1 VSAVGNAPLPP
12 LDPEG
17 YLENL
22 SDWSP
27 EVAETLAAQEGR
39 ELTPEHWEILRLLR
53 EFYQE
58 FELSPAMRPFSK
70 YIRQQLGSEKARS
83 IYLMQLF
90 GESPAKSAARFAG
103 LPKPDNCL

>member
-1 VSAVGNAPLPP
+1 MSVAGNLPP

-22 SDWSP
+22 NDWN
-27 EVAETLAAQEGR
+27 ETVAEALAADEGKS
-39 ELTPEHWEILRLLR
+39 LTASHWEILHLLR
-53 EFYQE
+53 QFYQE
-58 FELSPAMRPFSK
+58 YELSPAMRPFSK
-70 YIRQQLGSEKARS
+70 YLRQHLGPDKARS

-90 GESPAKSAARFAG
+90 GESPAKAAARLAG